1 MEPLGPRDPRQVGAY
16 RLLARLGGGGMGQVY
31 LGRTPGG
38 RTVAVK
44 LVRGEYAADE
54 SFRRRFRHEVQA
66 ARRVGGRWSVPVL
79 DADTDGP
86 QPWVATGYIAGP
98 DLRSAVD
105 TFGPLPP
112 TTLRAL
118 GTGLAEALQTVHGLG
133 LVHRD
138 VKPPNVLL
146 APDGPRLI
154 DFGIARALDGEAAA
168 LTGTGMLIGSPGYV
182 SPEQAA
188 GQQAGPA
195 SDVFALGAVLA
206 FAATGHTPFG
216 EDVGAPVLLYRVLHE
231 EPDLTGVPEPLRGIV
246 LACLAKDPA
255 RRPQLAELREHLN
268 AVGPSAEQS
277 GWLPPA
283 IADAV
288 ARLAAQVLDFDSPR
302 TGPQDGFTAT
312 MPGAPPGPMPGPMPM
327 TVPGP
332 PVTISGYAPEPER
345 RRNRWLLPVTAITA
359 AAMVIG
365 GVVVLATRGHGD
377 SPGSATAPPTT
388 SAAGQ
393 SSHPAP
399 LPGTVTATPTPT
411 VKVTVTNTAAGGDNG
426 TQASAPG
433 QIPSAFLGSWSG
445 SISFPGQSQDTVLPF
460 HVTIQQTQ
468 GDDSAGQATVP
479 ATATVNG
486 ATCSFTNDFESATS
500 TQLTLISGSSS
511 GGPDCATTSPVKQVY
526 TLSSPATITVA
537 ILGTAPAVSSQP
549 NELTGLLSKN

>member
-1 MEPLGPRDPRQVGAY
+1 MEPLSPRDPRQVGAY

-44 LVRGEYAADE
+44 LVRPEYAADE
-54 SFRRRFRHEVQA
+54 SFRHRFRYEVQA

-86 QPWVATGYIAGP
+86 QPWVATGYVAGP

-206 FAATGHTPFG
+206 FAATGRAPFG
-216 EDVGAPVLLYRVLHE
+216 GDVGAPVLLYRVLHE

-312 MPGAPPGPMPGPMPM
+312 MPGAPPGPGPM

-332 PVTISGYAPEPER
+332 PVTISGYAPGPER
-345 RRNRWLLPVTAITA
+345 RRNRRLLPVVAIATA
-359 AAMVIG
+359 AVVIG

-377 SPGSATAPPTT
+377 SPGSAAAPPTST
-388 SAAGQ
+388 SSAA
-393 SSHPAP
+393 
-399 LPGTVTATPTPT
+399 
-411 VKVTVTNTAAGGDNG
+411 
-426 TQASAPG
+426 G

-445 SISFPGQSQDTVLPF
+445 SISLPGQSQYTTFPF
-460 HVTIQQTQ
+460 HVTIRQAQ
-468 GDDSAGQATVP
+468 GNDGTGQASVTVDG
-479 ATATVNG
+479 T
-486 ATCSFTNDFESATS
+486 TCSFTNDFGSATS
-500 TQLTLISGSSS
+500 TELDLISGPSS
-511 GGPDCATTSPVKQVY
+511 GGPACATTSPIKQVY

-537 ILGTAPAVSSQP
+537 LVGAAPAVPGQQ